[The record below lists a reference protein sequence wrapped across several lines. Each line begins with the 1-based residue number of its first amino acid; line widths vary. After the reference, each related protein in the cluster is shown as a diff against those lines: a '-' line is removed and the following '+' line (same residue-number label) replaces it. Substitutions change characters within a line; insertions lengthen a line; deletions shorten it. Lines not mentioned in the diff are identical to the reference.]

1 MKKEEIKVKVTY
13 TEGFE
18 KRFTKSC
25 IDQLKKREEQ
35 QLQSSVKQ
43 KKEAVA

>member
-1 MKKEEIKVKVTY
+1 MKTKDIKVKVTY

-18 KRFTKSC
+18 KRFTKTC
-25 IDQLKKREEQ
+25 LEQLKKREEQ
-35 QLQSSVKQ
+35 QLQLESNQ

>member
-1 MKKEEIKVKVTY
+1 MKTKDIKVKVTY
-13 TEGFE
+13 TEGYE

-25 IDQLKKREEQ
+25 LEQLKKREEQ
-35 QLQSSVKQ
+35 QLQSSKQ